1 VIATVAAPGCGT
13 MADVPAPP
21 RTPTAA
27 AVQRRMLLGLGAL
40 RGLTLAWS
48 IVVVVIDARSGVL
61 SPAAPAAVL
70 LAALALWSATW
81 TAAVERDAAWTAGPG
96 IAIDLALAA
105 AVIWVDEWLG
115 GPERSQS
122 LGSAWPLVAVLA
134 TGVAVG
140 PWWGMAGGAALG
152 AAGVGAAL
160 ASGASSGRWLALCG
174 STVLYSGA
182 GWVAGWVAAQLRRT
196 AAVAAAAEARDEVA
210 RTLHDG
216 VLQTLAVVQRR
227 SDDPELVALARDQDR
242 ELRLFLRGNL
252 AGTAAAAV
260 DTSGPRPGV
269 TDPDP
274 SVEVTTAL
282 APVLSRLRARHDIDV
297 QLVVIDPGNARGR
310 GAEALAA
317 AVGEAVTNAAR
328 HSGAEVVWVSVD
340 VGPSGGT
347 QVVVHDE
354 GVGFDPLVTPEGD
367 GLTRSVRQRLAVV
380 GGGVE
385 LRSAPGAGC
394 DVTLWV
400 P

>member
-1 VIATVAAPGCGT
+1 VIAAVAAPRCGT

-48 IVVVVIDARSGVL
+48 TVVVVVDARSGVL

-70 LAALALWSATW
+70 LAVLAVWSAAW
-81 TAAVERDAAWTAGPG
+81 TVAVERDAAWTAGPG
-96 IAIDLALAA
+96 IAVDLVLAA
-105 AVIWVDEWLG
+105 TVVCVDEWLG
-115 GPERSQS
+115 GSERSQS

-134 TGVAVG
+134 TGVAAG
-140 PWWGMAGGAALG
+140 PWWGMAGGGALG
-152 AAGVGAAL
+152 LTGVAAAVTN
-160 ASGASSGRWLALCG
+160 GASSGRWLALCG
-174 STVLYSGA
+174 AAVLYSGA
-182 GWVAGWVAAQLRRT
+182 GWVAGWVAVQLRRT
-196 AAVAAAAEARDEVA
+196 ARVAAAAEARDEVA

-242 ELRLFLRGNL
+242 ELRLFLRRG
-252 AGTAAAAV
+252 GTTRAAADGA
-260 DTSGPRPGV
+260 GP
-269 TDPDP
+269 DADP
-274 SVEVTTAL
+274 SVDVPTAL
-282 APVLSRLRARHDIDV
+282 APVIGRLRARHEIDV
-297 QLVVIDPGNARGR
+297 QLVVIDPGGARGH
-310 GAEALAA
+310 GADALAA
-317 AVGEAVTNAAR
+317 AAGEAVTNAAR
-328 HSGAEVVWVSVD
+328 HSGAPTVWVSVD
-340 VGPSGGT
+340 VGPGDGT

-354 GVGFDPLVTPEGD
+354 GVGFDPSITEEGD